1 MKLLIVLAVLFTC
14 ETIETKE
21 PVNDINQPV
30 MITGGI

>member
-1 MKLLIVLAVLFTC
+1 MKLLILITILLTS

-21 PVNDINQPV
+21 TINNINQPI

>member
-1 MKLLIVLAVLFTC
+1 MKLLILIAILLTS

-21 PVNDINQPV
+21 TTNNINQPV

>member
-1 MKLLIVLAVLFTC
+1 MKLLILIAILLTS

-21 PVNDINQPV
+21 TINNINQPI

>member
-1 MKLLIVLAVLFTC
+1 MKLLILVAILLTS

-21 PVNDINQPV
+21 TINDINQPI